1 MMKIVFNIL
10 FLTLSPFF
18 FINSQIIDS
27 TEIKTEETLDEI
39 LDESFVEEDNSD
51 LYNAV
56 EELILN
62 PIDLNTADVFELQ
75 KIPGIESSTAEIIL
89 SYRNRFG
96 PFYSVNELYAMR
108 ELDRDLINRIIP
120 FLKVDKESIKFDST
134 LFQEDF
140 SEARI
145 LPSDIKIYLRSRFG
159 NDLQTRKGFEDGI
172 YLGNKLRAYN
182 RLLFKYSKQIQAG
195 ILFDKDAGEKDF
207 DDFKSFHLN
216 VKNYGPLNNLVLGDY
231 VLEFGQGLMLWSP
244 YGFSKGADAIF
255 PVKRKGKIVKPYT
268 SATEYDFMRGV
279 AATIDYSDFSFTAFY
294 SSKKIDANIDS
305 LTNKIT
311 STPKTGL
318 HLTENDLRK
327 VNRASEK
334 IFGGRISYKY
344 DKFFNAGM
352 SAYQSKFSNEFESTS
367 IYDLSG
373 SNFSYYSFDY
383 DVNLSPVNIFGEFVY
398 NETSVASLNGII
410 ITPLNN
416 FIITTSIRS
425 YPRNF
430 INLHGFAFGEQ
441 SGNTNNEIG
450 IYYGIKWRSNFGLIN
465 FYYDQFRFPFETF
478 ENPVPSSGNE
488 FYLSYSKN
496 FFNKTQLNLRFKSE
510 RKDVTENLNN
520 IKTVV
525 ERIRNSY
532 RAELMYD
539 ISNRLRM
546 KSRIEYNTYEISKA
560 EINENGIL
568 IFQDLRYVISKSLLA
583 YGRIIF
589 FETDSFNSAV
599 YEFENDLTGVL
610 TNLAMYGEGLRWY
623 LMIRYKP
630 FDFLTLSMKYAET
643 YKPGEKSLSSGNNL
657 IRNNVDNRISFQI
670 DIAY

>member
-10 FLTLSPFF
+10 YLTLFPFF
-18 FINSQIIDS
+18 FLNSQIIDS
-27 TEIKTEETLDEI
+27 TEIKTEEALDEI
-39 LDESFVEEDNSD
+39 LDESFFEEDNSD

-75 KIPGIESSTAEIIL
+75 KIPGLESNTAEIIL

-96 PFYSVNELYAMR
+96 PFYSVNELNAMR
-108 ELDRDLINRIIP
+108 ELDRELINRIIP
-120 FLKVDKESIKFDST
+120 FLKVDKESISYDST

-145 LPSDIKIYLRSRFG
+145 LPSEFKFYLRSRLG
-159 NDLQTRKGFEDGI
+159 NDLQTRKGFEDGT
-172 YLGNKLRAYN
+172 YLGSKLRAYN
-182 RLLFKYSKQIQAG
+182 RLLVKYSKQIQAG

-207 DDFKSFHLN
+207 DDFNSFHLN
-216 VKNYGPLNNLVLGDY
+216 VKNYGVLNNIVVGDY

-255 PVKRKGKIVKPYT
+255 PVKRKGKILKPYT
-268 SATEYDFMRGV
+268 SATEYDFMRGA
-279 AATIDYSDFSFTAFY
+279 AATIDYSNFSFTAFY
-294 SSKKIDANIDS
+294 SSKKIDANVDS
-305 LTNKIT
+305 VTNKIT

-318 HLTENDLRK
+318 HLTENDLEK
-327 VNRASEK
+327 ENRISER

-344 DKFFNAGM
+344 EKLLSAGL
-352 SAYQSKFSNEFESTS
+352 SAYESKFSNEFEPNS
-367 IYDLSG
+367 IYDIRG
-373 SNFSYYSFDY
+373 NNFRYYSFDY

-398 NETSVASLNGII
+398 NQTSVASLNGII

-416 FIITTSIRS
+416 FIITASLRS
-425 YPRNF
+425 YSRSF
-430 INLHGFAFGEQ
+430 VNLHGFAFGEQ
-441 SGNTNNEIG
+441 SGNTSNEFG

-465 FYYDQFRFPFETF
+465 FYYDQFRFPFVTF
-478 ENPVPSSGNE
+478 ETPVPSTGNE

-496 FFNKTQLNLRFKSE
+496 IFRKTQINLRIKTE
-510 RKDVTENLNN
+510 RKEVTENLNN

-532 RAELMYD
+532 RTELVYD
-539 ISNRLRM
+539 ISNKLRM

-560 EINENGIL
+560 EMIENGIL
-568 IFQDLRYVISKSLLA
+568 IFQDFRYVISKSLLA

-589 FETDSFNSAV
+589 FDTDSFNSAV

-630 FDFLTLSMKYAET
+630 FGFLTFSMKYAET
-643 YKPGEKSLSSGNNL
+643 YKPSEKSLSSGNNL
-657 IRNNVDNRISFQI
+657 IRNNIDNRISFQI